1 MSNFFFITF
10 FWLFQSMSWSL
21 YGDGNTFVT
30 FYALLI
36 AVYYVNSFVSRLTHS
51 NVVNEYYKII
61 PPQLLNDK
69 NKEKKNRKKLQYVMC
84 LIFFI

>member
-1 MSNFFFITF
+1 
-10 FWLFQSMSWSL
+10 MSWSL

-36 AVYYVNSFVSRLTHS
+36 TVCNVNSFVSWLTHS
-51 NVVNEYYKII
+51 SVVNEYYKII

-69 NKEKKNRKKLQYVMC
+69 NKEKKKIERNYSMSCV
-84 LIFFI
+84 